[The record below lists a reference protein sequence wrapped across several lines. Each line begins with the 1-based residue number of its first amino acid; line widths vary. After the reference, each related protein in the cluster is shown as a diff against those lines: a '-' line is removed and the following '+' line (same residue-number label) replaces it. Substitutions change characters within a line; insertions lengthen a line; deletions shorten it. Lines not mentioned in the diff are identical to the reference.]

1 VSVYRR
7 LRELEFHVEMLL
19 RPIGIT
25 PGGAF
30 FDAAAYTSRGSV
42 DSGNVCF
49 RGERVAELAGCA
61 LQQLRRSA
69 GLTLGPLK
77 INVMLAIGTQQ
88 GCESWIRDLKYGGR
102 FFAGQLM

>member
-1 VSVYRR
+1 MAG
-7 LRELEFHVEMLL
+7 LFLMLP
-19 RPIGIT
+19 PI
-25 PGGAF
+25 PAGA
-30 FDAAAYTSRGSV
+30 ALTLAMSA
-42 DSGNVCF
+42 F

-102 FFAGQLM
+102 FFTGQLM